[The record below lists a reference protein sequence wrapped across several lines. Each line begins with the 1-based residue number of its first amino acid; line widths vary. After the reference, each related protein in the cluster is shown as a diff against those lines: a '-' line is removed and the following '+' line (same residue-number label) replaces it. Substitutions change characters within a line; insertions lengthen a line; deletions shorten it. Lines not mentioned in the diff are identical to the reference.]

1 MINSSIFNPLVTQR
15 LFKNKNLKIAFWDS
29 YILNNNI
36 TQNNME
42 NMHEL
47 YFEFLNGGILKKYR
61 DKGIYNRTIYHVV
74 SGYLYSINH
83 YEKML
88 MTFIRKTS
96 NKNFIDVMCKNILEI
111 VKFENNNYKFESKLS
126 DLWNNGIVIKNG
138 HLERWF
144 DETHSD
150 KDKSI
155 DLLLNYLTKSTKDIN
170 FIYDTLKKLK
180 TYVDMYPQKV
190 IKCLKLLVKRTT
202 NLPNEEIKEYLD
214 DERLKNNPNIKG
226 DYDDLVRILFD
237 RDPYY
242 GKFYS

>member
-1 MINSSIFNPLVTQR
+1 
-15 LFKNKNLKIAFWDS
+15 
-29 YILNNNI
+29 
-36 TQNNME
+36 
-42 NMHEL
+42 
-47 YFEFLNGGILKKYR
+47 
-61 DKGIYNRTIYHVV
+61 
-74 SGYLYSINH
+74 
-83 YEKML
+83 ML

-111 VKFENNNYKFESKLS
+111 VKFENNNYPFESKLS
-126 DLWNNGIVIKNG
+126 DSWNNDIVIKNG

-226 DYDDLVRILFD
+226 DHDDLVRILFD